1 MDAIGFIG
9 LGRMGRPMAANLV
22 AAGFTV
28 RTWNRTPGKAPPGA
42 VECRSPREVA
52 EQCAIVA
59 TMLADDAA
67 LEQVTFGDGGLLAG
81 LRRGGIHVSMSTI
94 SVALSR
100 KLREAHS
107 AAGQGYVAA
116 PVFGRPEAAQKKQLW
131 IVCGG
136 EQKDLAACERL
147 FTGLG
152 RGTCTVAEAP
162 QANVVKLIGNFLI
175 ATTIESL
182 GEATAVA
189 EKAGLDPTRLVEF
202 FGGTMFGSTVF
213 TGYGARVAATE
224 FEPAGFAM
232 PLALKDVTL
241 ALQAGHEL
249 RAPLPMASL
258 LRDRLL
264 AALARGRDGWDWSGL
279 TSVAREE
286 AGLPPRRT

>member
-147 FTGLG
+147 FTALG
-152 RGTCTVAEAP
+152 RGTFTVAEAP
-162 QANVVKLIGNFLI
+162 QAHVVKLIGNFLI

>member
-28 RTWNRTPGKAPPGA
+28 RTWNRTPGKAPAGA

-147 FTGLG
+147 FTALG
-152 RGTCTVAEAP
+152 RGTFTVAEAP